1 MFVSKRKRI
10 FAPMYKKEIKEYERI
25 QEYQQKIADRM
36 GEKQWMVLLLFCY
49 LAFIGCKNKAV
60 VVDGQIPDFWN
71 QNVYNDSL
79 SAEPS
84 HADYLG
90 IYALGMDYS
99 PIESLTFLPYTI
111 LNDYWKTTHY
121 FSFKDSNNHLVFEE
135 YMHGDEVYSYP
146 LIYASIT
153 DSRICLEKKLHTGM
167 RRDNVLRLLKLKNVD
182 NHIQTICLI
191 GFDSSSTF
199 YFADGLL
206 KKIVLRTDRS
216 ILHNPDP
223 VFEYRHAGQVRGYTG
238 KRLYAVANQPNN
250 YLSPVC
256 YINERGDTII
266 PYGQYSY
273 CVSDSIAPVGFVLEP
288 KAKGITCINTE
299 GKVMCRAYVVDN
311 LTPDYLFEGHFRIVN
326 EEGLMGFADSLG
338 HVVVTPQYKF
348 ALPFQ
353 GGKAKVTYTGHK
365 SDPNDEHWEWV
376 SNDWFYIDYKGQKL
390 P

>member
-1 MFVSKRKRI
+1 
-10 FAPMYKKEIKEYERI
+10 MYK
-25 QEYQQKIADRM
+25 QFF
-36 GEKQWMVLLLFCY
+36 LLLFGCI
-49 LAFIGCKNKAV
+49 ACIGCKNKAV
-60 VVDGQIPDFWN
+60 VVDGKIPDYWN
-71 QNVYNDSL
+71 QNVYGDSL

-111 LNDYWKTTHY
+111 LNDYWKTTY
-121 FSFKDSNNHLVFEE
+121 YLSFKDSNNHLLFEE
-135 YMHGDEVYSYP
+135 NMHGDEVYSYP

-153 DSRICLEKKLHTGM
+153 DSRICLKKKLHTGM
-167 RRDNVLRLLKLKNVD
+167 SRADVLRLLKLKNVD
-182 NHIQTICLI
+182 DRIQTICI
-191 GFDSSSTF
+191 TDNSFASASF

-206 KKIVLRTDRS
+206 KKIVLRTDRA

-223 VFEYRHAGQVRGYTG
+223 VFERRHAGQVRGYTG
-238 KRLYAVANQPNN
+238 KRLYAVVNRPNT

-256 YINERGDTII
+256 YVNEQGDTIV
-266 PYGQYSY
+266 PYGRFSY
-273 CVSDSIAPVGFVLEP
+273 CVSDSITPVGFVMDNLS
-288 KAKGITCINTE
+288 KVKGITCINTE
-299 GKVMCRAYVVDN
+299 GRIMCNALEIDIFM
-311 LTPDYLFEGHFRIVN
+311 PDYLFEGHFRIVN

-376 SNDWFYIDYKGQKL
+376 SDDWFYIDYQGNKL
-390 P
+390 NSVGTVPSERGLVENSQLSL